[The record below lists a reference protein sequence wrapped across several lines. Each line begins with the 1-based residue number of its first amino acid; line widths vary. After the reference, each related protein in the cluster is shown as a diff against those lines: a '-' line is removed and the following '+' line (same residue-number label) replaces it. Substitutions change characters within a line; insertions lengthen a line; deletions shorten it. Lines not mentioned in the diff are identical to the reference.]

1 MSRNLFEHGFRALT
15 SKLVRHGSVDAVYGR
30 GDEEVNV
37 KATIGSKLLK
47 VDDGMGGLKIQW
59 TDLDFL
65 IPVSDLVLPY
75 LGPIRPQR
83 EDMIYLIMPYDVQ
96 SFQVYPFGSEP
107 EWRYTDPFENLYR
120 IHTKYV
126 GNV

>member
-1 MSRNLFEHGFRALT
+1 MSRNLFDVGAAALT
-15 SKLVRHGSVDAVYGR
+15 AKLIKHGSVDAVYGR
-30 GDEEVNV
+30 GEDQANV
-37 KATIGSKLLK
+37 KAVIGSKLLK

-65 IPVSDLVLPY
+65 IPVADLVLPY
-75 LGPIRPQR
+75 AGPIRPQR
-83 EDMIYLIMPYDVQ
+83 EDMIYLVLPYEVQ

-107 EWRYTDPFENLYR
+107 EWRYSDPFQYMYR

-126 GNV
+126 GN

>member
-1 MSRNLFEHGFRALT
+1 MSRNLFDVGFGALT
-15 SKLVRHGSVDAVYGR
+15 SKLITHASVDAVYAR
-30 GDEEVNV
+30 GDDEVNV
-37 KATIGSKLLK
+37 KAVIGSKLLK

-65 IPVSDLVLPY
+65 IPVADLALPY
-75 LGPIRPQR
+75 LGPILPQR
-83 EDMIYLIMPYDVQ
+83 EDMVHLIMPYEVQ

-107 EWRYTDPFENLYR
+107 EWRYCDPYQHMYR

-126 GNV
+126 GNQ